1 MPKRIA
7 RLQSR
12 LAIGMLALAPVW
24 LSAPLLA
31 GLVLYRRQR
40 RQKRNES

>member
-7 RLQSR
+7 RLQSGF
-12 LAIGMLALAPVW
+12 AIGVLALAPMWVTV
-24 LSAPLLA
+24 PLVA
-31 GLVLYRRQR
+31 THAVYRRYK